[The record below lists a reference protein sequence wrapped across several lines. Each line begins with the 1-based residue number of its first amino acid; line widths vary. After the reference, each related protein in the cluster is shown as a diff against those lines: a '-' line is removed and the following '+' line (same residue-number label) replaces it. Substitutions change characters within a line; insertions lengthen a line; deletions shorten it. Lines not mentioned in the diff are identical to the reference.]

1 MKYSKQTT
9 YVSGFTLLELLVAM
23 AIFATAGIAIMQAT
37 SAHLRSITLLED
49 MTFASF
55 VANNQ
60 MQLTLLDQEWP
71 GKEQQQGEVEQG
83 NRKWLWQLENYKLAD
98 AQLRLIKIQVSLAD
112 TPEDVLY
119 SLQSY
124 KGKPD
129 G

>member
-1 MKYSKQTT
+1 MNLTKHVT
-9 YVSGFTLLELLVAM
+9 GFTLLELLVAM

-49 MTFASF
+49 MTFASL

-71 GKEQQQGEVEQG
+71 GKEQQRGEVEQG

-98 AQLRLIKIQVSLAD
+98 AQLRLIKIQVSLAEA
-112 TPEDVLY
+112 PEDILY